1 MKFSLKKMLVS
12 GLIVGAMT
20 FCAAGAS
27 SFDSAAQS
35 LSDLG
40 LVTGTADGFDL
51 DRASTRGE
59 VAAML
64 VRLMGKEAEATEA
77 WKTDESSFAFTDMD
91 NAAWA
96 KPYVNWLVKNNLAAG
111 TTETTFAPRDTCSAQ
126 MAATFLL
133 RALGYSDAEGGDFT
147 YFTSMDFARE
157 KGLVDEVNCDEKNF
171 QRDHLMAMC
180 YTALSCQPKG
190 SEGDLLSKLVAD
202 GAVADNDASKKV
214 REHFSNCRAVAAA
227 SEKYQNSA
235 SMAFKMTAD
244 MDMKLGAES
253 MKMKMDQD
261 IAMKADMEKLDA
273 LEMAMTG
280 SITIDEGSGEP
291 TTVPN
296 AMYVKDGTAYVE
308 SAGQKM
314 KMPMDFEQAMSQV
327 GMSNMQ
333 QVSSLP
339 VTMVESVTATTADG
353 KTTYEVVYNAKLMS
367 NMVSSIM
374 DSMMGSLG
382 DVSGATVSID
392 KVAVK
397 EVVAN
402 GELES
407 MDMDMSMSV
416 GVGADTVQT
425 TAKIQMVITGMGDA
439 VKITFPAS
447 FDDYVD
453 SAADTTAP
461 AADTTAPAADT
472 TAPAADTTAPAADTT
487 APAADTTTPAET
499 DSSTPNAA

>member
-12 GLIVGAMT
+12 GLLVGAMT

-40 LVTGTADGFDL
+40 LVTGTANGFDL

-64 VRLMGKEAEATEA
+64 VRLLGKEAEAAEA
-77 WKTDESSFAFTDMD
+77 WKTDEAGFAFTDMD
-91 NAAWA
+91 DAAWA
-96 KPYVNWLVKNNLAAG
+96 KPYVNWLVKNSLAAG

-190 SEGDLLSKLVAD
+190 AEGDLLSKLVAD

-214 REHFSNCRAVAAA
+214 REHFANCRAVVAA
-227 SEKYQNSA
+227 SEKYQNTT

-244 MDMKLGAES
+244 MDMKLGTES

-261 IAMKADMEKLDA
+261 IAMKADMEKLGE

-296 AMYVKDGTAYVE
+296 TMYVKDGTAYVE

-314 KMPMDFEQAMSQV
+314 KMPMDFEQAMSQI

-333 QVSSLP
+333 QVSSMP
-339 VTMVESVTATTADG
+339 VTLIDSLTVTTADG
-353 KTTYEVVYNAKLMS
+353 KTTYDVVYNAKLMN
-367 NMVSSIM
+367 NMVSSVM
-374 DSMMGSLG
+374 GSMMNSMG
-382 DVSGATVSID
+382 DLSGMNFSID
-392 KVAVK
+392 KVTAK
-397 EVVAN
+397 EVLADGN
-402 GELES
+402 LES
-407 MDMDMSMSV
+407 MDMDMAMSM
-416 GVGADTVQT
+416 GDGTETVQV
-425 TAKIQMVITGMGDA
+425 TAKMNMVITATGDA
-439 VKITFPAS
+439 VSITFPAS

-453 SAADTTAP
+453 ASAAP
-461 AADTTAPAADT
+461 AADTAAPAEADS
-472 TAPAADTTAPAADTT
+472 AVPDAA
-487 APAADTTTPAET
+487 
-499 DSSTPNAA
+499 

>member
-12 GLIVGAMT
+12 GLLVGAMT

-40 LVTGTADGFDL
+40 LVTGTANGFDL

-64 VRLMGKEAEATEA
+64 VRLLGKEAEATEA
-77 WKTDESSFAFTDMD
+77 WKTDEASFAFTDMED
-91 NAAWA
+91 AAWA

-111 TTETTFAPRDTCSAQ
+111 TTATTFAPRDTCSAQ

-157 KGLVDEVNCDEKNF
+157 KGLVDEINCDEKNF

-190 SEGDLLSKLVAD
+190 AEGDLLSKLVTD

-214 REHFSNCRAVAAA
+214 REHFANCRAFVAAA
-227 SEKYQNSA
+227 EKNQKTT

-244 MDMKLGAES
+244 MDMKLGEES

-261 IAMKADMEKLDA
+261 IAAKVDIENLDA

-280 SITIDEGSGEP
+280 TISIDEGAGEP
-291 TTVPN
+291 TSIPN
-296 AMYVKDGTAYVE
+296 TMYVKDGTAYIE

-314 KMPMDFEQAMSQV
+314 KMPMNFEQAMSQL
-327 GMSNMQ
+327 GAANMQ
-333 QVSSLP
+333 QISTLP
-339 VTMVESVTATTADG
+339 VTMVESLTATTADG
-353 KTTYEVVYNAKLMS
+353 KTTYDVVYNPKLMG

-374 DSMMGSLG
+374 GSMMNTMGDLSGFSL
-382 DVSGATVSID
+382 SID

-397 EVVAN
+397 EVVSGDN
-402 GELES
+402 VES
-407 MDMDMSMSV
+407 MDMDMTMSM
-416 GVGADTVQT
+416 GEGAQAVQVT
-425 TAKIQMVITGMGDA
+425 MKMHMAITAMGDA
-439 VKITFPAS
+439 VTVTFPAS
-447 FDDYVD
+447 FDGYTDA

-461 AADTTAPAADT
+461 AADTAA
-472 TAPAADTTAPAADTT
+472 
-487 APAADTTTPAET
+487 PAET
-499 DSSTPNAA
+499 DSAAPAEDATVPEAA